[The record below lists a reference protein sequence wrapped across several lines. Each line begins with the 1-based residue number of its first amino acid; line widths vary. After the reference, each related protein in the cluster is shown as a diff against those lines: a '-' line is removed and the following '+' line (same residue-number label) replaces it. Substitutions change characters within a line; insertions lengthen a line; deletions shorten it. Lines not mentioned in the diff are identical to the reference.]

1 MAFEQAKGLL
11 PNVPS
16 TSLGYAVAV
25 APSRGCELQIP
36 HTAGKKHGK
45 LTSKVVKGIFTHK
58 DFQSISILTLT
69 YKLFRVCLH
78 GIQFKHTFS
87 VHNIWIH

>member
-16 TSLGYAVAV
+16 TSLGYAVAA

-45 LTSKVVKGIFTHK
+45 LTSKVVKGIFT
-58 DFQSISILTLT
+58 Q
-69 YKLFRVCLH
+69 R
-78 GIQFKHTFS
+78 FS
-87 VHNIWIH
+87 VNFHFTIDLQIVSCMPTWHTI

>member
-45 LTSKVVKGIFTHK
+45 LTSKVVNLYT
-58 DFQSISILTLT
+58 Q
-69 YKLFRVCLH
+69 R
-78 GIQFKHTFS
+78 FS
-87 VHNIWIH
+87 VNFHFNIDLQIVSCMPTWHTI